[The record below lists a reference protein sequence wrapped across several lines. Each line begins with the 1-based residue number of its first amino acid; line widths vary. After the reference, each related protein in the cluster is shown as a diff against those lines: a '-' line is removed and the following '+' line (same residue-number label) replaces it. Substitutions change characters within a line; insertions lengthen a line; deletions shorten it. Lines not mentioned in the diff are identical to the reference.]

1 MSKTPDHI
9 LLDLLYRAH
18 HSERGIVVE
27 TSNVDALRQKLYRLR
42 KQDPELSSLI
52 LSPWPTAPAT
62 HLAIVRPA
70 DEPT

>member
-1 MSKTPDHI
+1 MSTPDYI

-27 TSNVDALRQKLYRLR
+27 TSNVDGLRQKLYRLR
-42 KQDPELSSLI
+42 KQDPELSHLI
-52 LSPWPTAPAT
+52 LSPWPTSPTT

-70 DEPT
+70 DDKA